1 MKKWLSIIALLF
13 ALQTLQAQ
21 HIGSNIGIS
30 VNKQFEVNKKLR
42 IDVRQQLQITTDI
55 RSLKTKK
62 DDDIFNEIGLFP
74 FNKDD
79 DDDDDDDDK
88 DDDDDDPQSDPFKEL
103 NDGRQRIRMQWRSA
117 TTAGARYKLLNWLRV
132 GQSYSLLLDE
142 DRVRHLLRTDV
153 SFQPKLPI
161 KKFSIPQR
169 LALQLAGRERRGEF
183 IWAHDLS
190 ARSGIEWDF
199 KKRHTLYNQWTVNG
213 AWDNKQWEWDRLRWD
228 VGLQYSFNKMQRFD
242 IGYRFQ
248 QRLDKKQRTS
258 HGISFR
264 YSVTF

>member
-1 MKKWLSIIALLF
+1 MKKWLFVFILLF
-13 ALQTLQAQ
+13 VLQTLQAQ
-21 HIGSNIGIS
+21 HLGANIGIS
-30 VNKQFEVNKKLR
+30 VAKQFEINKKLQ
-42 IDVRQQLQITTDI
+42 IDARQQLQITPDI
-55 RSLKTKK
+55 KSLKTKK

-74 FNKDD
+74 FSRDDRD

-88 DDDDDDPQSDPFKEL
+88 DDPQTDDPFEEL

-117 TTAGARYKLLNWLRV
+117 TTAGARYRLLKWLRV

-142 DRVRHLLRTDV
+142 DQARHLFRTDV

-161 KKFSIPQR
+161 KKLSIPQR
-169 LALQLAGRERRGEF
+169 LAFQLAGRERRGVF
-183 IWAHDLS
+183 IWEHDLS

-199 KKRHTLYNQWTVNG
+199 KKRHRLYNQWAING
-213 AWDNKQWEWDRLRWD
+213 AWDNKQWEWDRFRWD
-228 VGLQYSFNKMQRFD
+228 VGLQYSFNKVQRFD

-248 QRLDKKQRTS
+248 QRLDKKRRTS

-264 YSVTF
+264 YSINF